1 MLLFNK
7 HILLERE
14 GHFLQN
20 IKKTS
25 RKYRISKVALFMILF
40 HFICLPS
47 VNQVNAQESS
57 NDATEVVDYSKTV
70 AFSEFV
76 PYAQFLNYQYQG
88 DGNEFA
94 SQDII
99 MEYTPDAN
107 GIFQVAAFTDAK
119 AVAYVYQ
126 IRNTGLYELAFYDNY
141 YNVQDLRYSELA
153 NDGNESL
160 ILSSDLNVG
169 SSFYSGYQNEKV
181 RTVVDVIDYYVS
193 GNTPYENVVI
203 ISESKNVNGQS
214 VQMNY
219 YFAPF
224 YGIVSVEQNYSDGSV
239 GRILELIG
247 TQGFLN

>member
-1 MLLFNK
+1 M
-7 HILLERE
+7 IIC
-14 GHFLQN
+14 HF
-20 IKKTS
+20 
-25 RKYRISKVALFMILF
+25 VFFA
-40 HFICLPS
+40 S
-47 VNQVNAQESS
+47 VNQVNAQETTDDS
-57 NDATEVVDYSKTV
+57 TELIEDDKTV
-70 AFSEFV
+70 TFSEFV

-88 DGNEFA
+88 DGAEFA

-107 GIFQVAAFTDAK
+107 GVFQVAAFTETK

-126 IRNTGLYELAFYDNY
+126 IRSSGLYELAFYDNY

-160 ILSSDLNVG
+160 ILSSDLSVG
-169 SSFYSGYQNEKV
+169 TSFYSGYQNEKV

-214 VQMNY
+214 VKLNY

-224 YGIVSVEQNYSDGSV
+224 YGIVSVEQTYSDGGV
-239 GRILELIG
+239 ARILELVG